1 MQTISYQVEEH
12 LSVEEFFQ
20 VLQSST
26 LANRRPVG
34 EPDRLGKMLEH
45 ANLIITA
52 RHGDKLVGIARS
64 MTDFVYCTYL
74 SDLAVDID
82 YQKKGIGKE
91 LIRIKGK
98 NTKSKIDP
106 ACSPKCSKLLS
117 QNRNETL
124 ESMLC
129 IGSAERVGLITT
141 FIWNLF

>member
-91 LIRIKGK
+91 LIRI
-98 NTKSKIDP
+98 TKERT
-106 ACSPKCSKLLS
+106 PKAKLILLAAPNAVNYYPRIGMKHWN
-117 QNRNETL
+117 QCYVLDQLNEL
-124 ESMLC
+124 
-129 IGSAERVGLITT
+129 V
-141 FIWNLF
+141 

>member
-26 LANRRPVG
+26 LADRRPVG

-91 LIRIKGK
+91 LIRI
-98 NTKSKIDP
+98 TKERT
-106 ACSPKCSKLLS
+106 PKAKLILLAAPNAVNYYPRIGMKHWN
-117 QNRNETL
+117 QCYVLDQLNEL
-124 ESMLC
+124 
-129 IGSAERVGLITT
+129 V
-141 FIWNLF
+141 

>member
-26 LANRRPVG
+26 LADRRPVG

-45 ANLIITA
+45 ANLIITV

-91 LIRIKGK
+91 LIRI
-98 NTKSKIDP
+98 TKERT
-106 ACSPKCSKLLS
+106 PKAKLILLAAPNAVNYYPRIGMKHWN
-117 QNRNETL
+117 QCYVLDQLNEL
-124 ESMLC
+124 
-129 IGSAERVGLITT
+129 V
-141 FIWNLF
+141 

>member
-74 SDLAVDID
+74 SELAVDID

-91 LIRIKGK
+91 LIRI
-98 NTKSKIDP
+98 TKERT
-106 ACSPKCSKLLS
+106 PKAKLILLAAPNAVNYYPRIGMKHWN
-117 QNRNETL
+117 QCYVLDQLNEL
-124 ESMLC
+124 
-129 IGSAERVGLITT
+129 V
-141 FIWNLF
+141 